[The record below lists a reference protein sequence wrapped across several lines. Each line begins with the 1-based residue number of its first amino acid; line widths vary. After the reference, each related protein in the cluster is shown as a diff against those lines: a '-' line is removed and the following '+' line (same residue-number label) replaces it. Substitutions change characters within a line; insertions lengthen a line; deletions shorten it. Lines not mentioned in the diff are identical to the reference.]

1 MFENGGKE
9 LIVGVLVE
17 SDIVGKVIELKMVDN
32 GVKQLLGKVVLE
44 SGIVG
49 RVIGLAVTKQGYVSI
64 FLFLIFALLVEFEG
78 FKLELIKEFCQKLF
92 LILKI

>member
-1 MFENGGKE
+1 MGG
-9 LIVGVLVE
+9 
-17 SDIVGKVIELKMVDN
+17 DIGLKMVDN

-64 FLFLIFALLVEFEG
+64 F
-78 FKLELIKEFCQKLF
+78 
-92 LILKI
+92 

>member
-17 SDIVGKVIELKMVDN
+17 SDIVGRVIELKMVDN

-64 FLFLIFALLVEFEG
+64 FQFLIFALLVEFEG
-78 FKLELIKEFCQKLF
+78 FKRELIKEFCRKLF